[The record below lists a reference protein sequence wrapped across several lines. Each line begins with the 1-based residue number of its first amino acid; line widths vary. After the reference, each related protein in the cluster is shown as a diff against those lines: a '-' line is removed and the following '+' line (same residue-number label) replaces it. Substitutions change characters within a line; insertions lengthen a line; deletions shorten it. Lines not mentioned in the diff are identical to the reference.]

1 MNSKYISEDVI
12 NTLFQFIPSSFKQNI
27 ITSSHIYPNIE
38 LLSGIFDLDD
48 IQICNSFS
56 EDNFKILIKNTYLDR
71 QKLFNCVV
79 NRGLIEY
86 VKILLKDNRKEKI
99 IDPSANNNYA
109 IRRASGNGHLEVVKL
124 LLNDKRVN
132 PSDVNNETFKLSFKL
147 GYIDI
152 VRVLLT
158 HSNIKYP
165 KIPDLNV
172 LKIILKTLK

>member
-99 IDPSANNNYA
+99 IDPSAGDNYA
-109 IRRASGNGHLEVVKL
+109 IRIASENGHAEVVKL
-124 LLNDKRVN
+124 LLNDSRVN
-132 PSDVNNETFKLSFKL
+132 PKK
-147 GYIDI
+147 
-152 VRVLLT
+152 
-158 HSNIKYP
+158 
-165 KIPDLNV
+165 PDLKV